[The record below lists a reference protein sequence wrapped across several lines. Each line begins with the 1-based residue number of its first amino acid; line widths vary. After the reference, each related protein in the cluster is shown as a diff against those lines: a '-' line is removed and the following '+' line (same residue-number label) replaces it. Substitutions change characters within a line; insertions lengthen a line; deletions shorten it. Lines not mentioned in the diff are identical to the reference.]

1 MTDTTD
7 ADADRLYAIPAGIE
21 APPAGRPDRPVPTIA
36 GTPPAPRPA
45 PHLAPVIPLRPAQ
58 HR

>member
-7 ADADRLYAIPAGIE
+7 ADRLYALPAGIE
-21 APPAGRPDRPVPTIA
+21 APPAGCPDRPVPTIA

-45 PHLAPVIPLRPAQ
+45 PRLAAVIPLRPAQ

>member
-36 GTPPAPRPA
+36 GTPPAPGPRRVWHP
-45 PHLAPVIPLRPAQ
+45 
-58 HR
+58 